1 MNDIDL
7 DRYFKNHELRADL
20 EAQARR
26 ERAQA
31 VGKLLVAAVRWLAR
45 LPARRRIYA
54 LGRVQ
59 DSDHARQQLDAG
71 LPNRSCMK
79 TFAVAALPLTE
90 SCALR
95 AGRNV
100 E

>member
-20 EAQARR
+20 ETRARR

-45 LPARRRIYA
+45 LPAR
-54 LGRVQ
+54 
-59 DSDHARQQLDAG
+59 
-71 LPNRSCMK
+71 
-79 TFAVAALPLTE
+79 
-90 SCALR
+90 
-95 AGRNV
+95 
-100 E
+100 

>member
-45 LPARRRIYA
+45 LPAQRVPIARRFM
-54 LGRVQ
+54 
-59 DSDHARQQLDAG
+59 SDYTAKVPACFML
-71 LPNRSCMK
+71 LSLNP
-79 TFAVAALPLTE
+79 V
-90 SCALR
+90 
-95 AGRNV
+95 
-100 E
+100 